1 MENEIER
8 KILGPKGRIPIKTQ
22 RNPRKKTAK
31 SAMFHFVNDYHDGDE
46 EAAKASIESYKIGSH
61 AFKESILTTWININ
75 GMPLRMAKELFN
87 IGAHKY
93 TRLKDQR
100 PKLKP
105 GGPRANHVS

>member
-1 MENEIER
+1 
-8 KILGPKGRIPIKTQ
+8 
-22 RNPRKKTAK
+22 
-31 SAMFHFVNDYHDGDE
+31 MFHFVNDYHDGDE
-46 EAAKASIESYKIGSH
+46 EAAKASIESYKIGGR

-105 GGPRANHVS
+105 ELCKLKYSHIIVIHNESYKLL